1 MKRKIY
7 LLSLFLFPICFGS
20 CDDYLRP
27 YDQANKFD
35 SDVIWSK
42 SYMAEGVLLE
52 AYRLLP
58 TQYLSGVSAQITKD
72 DFVTDDMVTNQLS
85 DGMITMATGGW
96 TSRVSPLVSQE
107 AYSGYYNAIMHLNYF
122 LLNVD
127 RVEWSWED
135 ENKNMLYK
143 RKLKGEAYALRAYYE
158 SVLLRKIGGKDAGGS
173 LLGFPIMTSV
183 ASDAD
188 AAKKTRNTYK
198 ECLNRIYAD
207 CDSAIVYLPS
217 IWTNGNLTV
226 KEQLVM
232 GVQNLNRINSITARA
247 IKSRVALTA
256 ASSSFVGSNV
266 TWLQAAQLA
275 SDVMNNN
282 GGLSG
287 LSAGDEQFYLQIRS
301 NTNYLAKA
309 NPEILWAPMCR
320 NSGTDSYMM
329 TRESDQFPPSL
340 NGKGIVNPS
349 QNFVNSFGYKN
360 GTPNPVGTNNTD
372 YTNRDPR
379 LNMYVFYNGSVSA
392 NGNVIDIKNGADK
405 IDASVTNATRTGYYL
420 KKLLDD
426 QVVIKTGVGSVGK
439 PHFFALFRYTEVLL
453 NFAEA
458 ANEHGGP
465 DVNIGG
471 FTARQVV
478 NAIRN
483 RAGIP
488 TSYVDGL
495 DQSGLRTLIRNERR
509 IELCFEGFRFWD
521 LMRWG
526 DLASMNKSVMGYD
539 ALSSSIKD
547 NIETRS
553 FKDYMI
559 YGPVPYN
566 ETQIYKIV
574 QNKGWSDN

>member
-1 MKRKIY
+1 MKRKIFI
-7 LLSLFLFPICFGS
+7 LSLACLAVGFAS
-20 CDDYLRP
+20 CDDYLKP
-27 YDQANKFD
+27 YDQANKYD

-58 TQYLSGVSAQITKD
+58 TQYLSGGSAQITKD

-85 DGMITMATGGW
+85 DGIITMATGGW
-96 TSRVSPLVSQE
+96 TSRVSPLISQE
-107 AYSGYYNAIMHLNYF
+107 CYSGYYNSIMHLNYF

-127 RVEWSWED
+127 KVEWSWED

-158 SVLLRKIGGKDAGGS
+158 SLLLRKIGGKSASGS

-183 ASDAD
+183 IADAD
-188 AAKKTRNTYK
+188 AAKRPRNTYK
-198 ECLNRIYAD
+198 ECLDQIYAD
-207 CDSAIVYLPS
+207 CDSAIRCLPS
-217 IWTNGNLTV
+217 IWTNNNLTV

-232 GVQNLNRINSITARA
+232 GVQNLNRINGITARA

-256 ASSSFVGSNV
+256 ASYSFSESGV
-266 TWLQAAQLA
+266 TWQQAAQMA
-275 SDVMNNN
+275 ADVMNNN

-301 NTNYLAKA
+301 NVNYLSKP
-309 NPEILWAPMCR
+309 NPEILWAPTCR
-320 NSGTDSYMM
+320 NSGTDSYMIS
-329 TRESDQFPPSL
+329 RESDQYPPSL

-360 GTPNPVGTNNTD
+360 GAPTPSGIHNTD

-379 LNMYVFYNGSVSA
+379 LNMYVFYNGSVTA
-392 NGNVIDIKNGADK
+392 NANVINTKNGGDK

-420 KKLLDD
+420 RKLLDD
-426 QVVIKTGVGSVGK
+426 QVVIKTGAGSVGK

-458 ANEHGGP
+458 ANEQAGP
-465 DVNIGG
+465 DGNIGG
-471 FTARQVV
+471 FTARQVI
-478 NAIRN
+478 NAIRS

-495 DQSGLRTLIRNERR
+495 DQPGLRTLIRNERR
-509 IELCFEGFRFWD
+509 IELSFEGFRFWD

-526 DLASMNKSVMGYD
+526 DLTAMNRTVVGYD
-539 ALSSSIKD
+539 AENNVIKD
-547 NIETRS
+547 NVEIRS
-553 FKDYMI
+553 YKDYMI
-559 YGPVPYN
+559 YGPIPYT
-566 ETQIYKIV
+566 ETQIYKII